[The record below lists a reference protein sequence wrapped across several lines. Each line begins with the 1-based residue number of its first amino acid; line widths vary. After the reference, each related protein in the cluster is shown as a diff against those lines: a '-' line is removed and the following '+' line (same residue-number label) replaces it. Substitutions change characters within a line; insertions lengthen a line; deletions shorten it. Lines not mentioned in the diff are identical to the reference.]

1 MRTKGRMK
9 SSNIEDKR
17 TPKKIKNNS
26 DTILHWSSSMKY
38 GGTTEKGEFK
48 DRKDLAKMPRPKVT
62 KYKRKNLEANS
73 SSKKRMSKAR

>member
-1 MRTKGRMK
+1 MK
-9 SSNIEDKR
+9 YKNRPKSTNIEDKR
-17 TPKKIKNNS
+17 VPQKVRNNS
-26 DTILHWSSSMKY
+26 DTILHWNLSKKY

-48 DRKDLAKMPRPKVT
+48 DRKDLAKMPRPRVT